1 MTDGD
6 ERTYRGSWES
16 DGPRKTAQS
25 FRGPAKRPDG
35 HVSQSKHRSSDQRN
49 DYRAVVNIGAGL
61 EGVVPMIENLR
72 HVAKEAKRQ
81 N

>member
-1 MTDGD
+1 M
-6 ERTYRGSWES
+6 
-16 DGPRKTAQS
+16 
-25 FRGPAKRPDG
+25 
-35 HVSQSKHRSSDQRN
+35 SQSKHRSSDQRN
-49 DYRAVVNIGAGL
+49 DYRAVVNIGARL